1 MRLMTLMILSSV
13 LTMVGLCA
21 HAQEASAPADA
32 PAAQQEQIVDPA
44 QLREELMTLLN
55 DIRTTED
62 GRERN
67 ALQVELIR
75 SAERLFQP
83 MREMASS
90 SNSEPGLRGM
100 VIWALGER
108 GTDATCSAVQSSN
121 AAGGGEQLEMVV
133 ALARA
138 RCGRLYDLRQMLS
151 ADEPILQV
159 KAALMLGVLNDR
171 ESLSR
176 IQRLSET
183 GPAAPYAAL
192 MASAQA
198 MLGDREHREEMLELL
213 KVRQLRNYAAIALGR
228 WGDDIAIYD
237 LRAAVRSDEAIIRHA
252 ALTVMVEQVFMSVCN
267 LIDDNFD
274 DPDQRIATMRQ
285 EAERIWS
292 RRGESY
298 DYICM

>member
-1 MRLMTLMILSSV
+1 MRLTTLMILSSV
-13 LTMVGLCA
+13 LMMAGLHA
-21 HAQEASAPADA
+21 HAQEASAPTE
-32 PAAQQEQIVDPA
+32 QQEQAVDPA

-67 ALQVELIR
+67 ALQNELIR
-75 SAERLFQP
+75 SSERLFQP
-83 MREMASS
+83 MREMAGSS
-90 SNSEPGLRGM
+90 SAEPGLRGM

-108 GTDATCSAVQSSN
+108 GTDATCNAVQSAN
-121 AAGGGEQLEMVV
+121 ASGGGEQLEMVV

-171 ESLSR
+171 DSLPR

-198 MLGDREHREEMLELL
+198 MLGDTAHREEMLELL

-237 LRAAVRSDEAIIRHA
+237 LRAAVRSDEAIVRHA

-274 DPDQRIATMRQ
+274 DPDQRIANMRQ